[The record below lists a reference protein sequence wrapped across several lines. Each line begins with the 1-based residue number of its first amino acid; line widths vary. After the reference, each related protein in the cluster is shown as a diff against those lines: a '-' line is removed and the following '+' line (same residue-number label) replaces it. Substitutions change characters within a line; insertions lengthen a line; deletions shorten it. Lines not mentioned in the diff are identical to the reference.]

1 MSLAGDLEIKRST
14 GPTVEVSKL
23 SELNEELWALYLA
36 IYFMPEWWN
45 RQTRLTQNQ
54 VSVRACGFKSRLG
67 HQKIFFDFYKKKCYN
82 IYINQE
88 RN

>member
-1 MSLAGDLEIKRST
+1 MSLARDLVVKRST

-82 IYINQE
+82 IYT
-88 RN
+88 R

>member
-1 MSLAGDLEIKRST
+1 MSLARDLVVKRST

-54 VSVRACGFKSRLG
+54 VSARACGFKSRLG

-82 IYINQE
+82 IYT
-88 RN
+88 R